1 MEQAIAVT
9 EEIFSTPNLDEEEE
23 EERAEDV
30 EVRSEREIY
39 KLRLQIRLPLCIVL
53 LDLVF

>member
-9 EEIFSTPNLDEEEE
+9 EEIFSTPNLDEEDEE

-39 KLRLQIRLPLCIVL
+39 KLRLQIRLPLS
-53 LDLVF
+53 F